1 GYVRERLHETNRAA
15 VLCVSERYGAPGEA
29 LALLRETP
37 SSVERLLVLAGG
49 KLTRPLRERL
59 IPSES
64 NAVTHDRTDVDFVLL
79 DDHQLLVGGTRSLQ
93 RLVIS
98 ICAARPL
105 LAHAAWLPHGTSDRL
120 THRGRVGDDQADM
133 MLIRR
138 AI

>member
-1 GYVRERLHETNRAA
+1 LATKEQTSWRLRETLERNYRIEISSRGQGYVRERLHETNRTA

-93 RLVIS
+93 RL
-98 ICAARPL
+98 
-105 LAHAAWLPHGTSDRL
+105 
-120 THRGRVGDDQADM
+120 
-133 MLIRR
+133 
-138 AI
+138 